1 MSEAPL
7 RVFGIEDGSAC
18 GYYRIRLPFDH
29 LRANGH
35 DVTYMRDGSTLDEG
49 DPYPIVVCQRMGYP
63 GFELAWL
70 KMWRDHKL
78 VWETDDDLWAVD
90 PTNLRAARV
99 FKPDLLRAVEQCA
112 ATAHLVTVSTEPLA
126 ERMREFSANVVVV
139 PNHIDGAAF
148 DIERKR
154 SDRLTVGWAGGDSHR
169 RDWRMVAPFVRRF
182 LDRNP
187 DVDLHMIG
195 ADYRSEAK
203 TPRARWT
210 PWSMDLMDY
219 YATID
224 FDIGIAPLIPSVFN
238 RSKSAIKAL
247 EYSALGIP
255 VIASDV
261 RPYRDFILDGVT
273 GFLVSRDH
281 EWERRL
287 RDLTHDHDMRA
298 EMGTKAREHA
308 RNWAIDDGWR
318 LWESAYRTL
327 L

>member
-1 MSEAPL
+1 
-7 RVFGIEDGSAC
+7 
-18 GYYRIRLPFDH
+18 
-29 LRANGH
+29 
-35 DVTYMRDGSTLDEG
+35 
-49 DPYPIVVCQRMGYP
+49 VCQRMGYP

>member
-1 MSEAPL
+1 VTEPL

-18 GYYRIRLPFDH
+18 GYYRLRLPFDH
-29 LRANGH
+29 MRANGH
-35 DVTYMRDGSTLDEG
+35 DAKYLRDGSTLAK
-49 DPYPIVVCQRMGYP
+49 DPYPVVVCQRMGYP
-63 GFELAWL
+63 GFELQWL

-78 VWETDDDLWAVD
+78 VWETDDDLWTVD
-90 PTNLRAARV
+90 PSNLRAARV
-99 FKPDLLRAVEQCA
+99 FTPDLLRAIEQCA
-112 ATAHLVTVSTEPLA
+112 QTAHMITVSTEPLA
-126 ERMREFSANVVVV
+126 ERMREFNNNVRVL
-139 PNHIDGAAF
+139 PNHIDSAVF
-148 DIERKR
+148 DVERKQA
-154 SDRLTVGWAGGDSHR
+154 DRLTVGWAGGDSHQ
-169 RDWRMVAPFVRRF
+169 RDWQMVAPFVRRF

-187 DVDLHMIG
+187 QVDLHLIG
-195 ADYRSEAK
+195 ADYRADAK
-203 TPRARWT
+203 VPQARWT
-210 PWSMDLMDY
+210 PWSMGLMDY
-219 YATID
+219 YRTID

-281 EWERRL
+281 DWERRL
-287 RDLTHDHDMRA
+287 RDLTNDADMRA
-298 EMGTKAREHA
+298 EMGAKAREHA
-308 RNWAIDDGWR
+308 RGWSIEDGWR